1 MCGIVGSNFHIA
13 NHKQVIDVLN
23 PRGPDCCNFKYI
35 DNTFFAHCRLSII
48 DSFNTDS
55 NQPMLEDDVLIVFN
69 GTIYNYKEL
78 QNQYNLPQTNSDT
91 KTLLM
96 LYKKFDTKFLN
107 MLNGSFAFCIYDIK
121 KNIFFCARD
130 RYGKKP
136 LFYYHDSKE
145 FVFSSMINAIL
156 KIIQKTP
163 KLNKEALSQYL
174 QFFVPI
180 EENTFYQNIYKLQ
193 AGHYLIFDNN
203 TKELKTKKYYKIDTT
218 KTIFDERIAID
229 TIKQNLFD
237 AVESRLIGDS
247 KIASLLSGGV
257 DSSLVSAIFSRLTDS
272 KIDTF
277 SVGYENHK
285 KYDELKYAQIVSK
298 HINSNHHEIIL
309 SKKDFIENIDESI
322 EIMGEPHGDSAS
334 IPLNILSKQIN
345 QNGFKVVLSGEGS
358 DELFLGY
365 KIYQTILKFYNFQKT
380 LSKEQI
386 DFLYT
391 YIPSIQNNT
400 KESEY
405 FSRIAKKEFLYNSFG
420 ETFNN
425 SQKAKLLHKPYF
437 FVQKP
442 TQKDFIDAMSLI
454 DMDIWL
460 GNSLLSKVD
469 AITSYNAVETRTPF
483 LDFRLV
489 NNAFAIESNLKLG
502 NTTKY
507 IIKQIAD
514 EFLPQEIVHRSKKG
528 FSTPS
533 NEWIHEHYKDEILNL
548 ILEVSNETGLF
559 KNDFI
564 KQIYELSKEGKFRQ
578 HLWHLFI
585 FAKWF
590 KKIYL

>member
-1 MCGIVGSNFHIA
+1 
-13 NHKQVIDVLN
+13 
-23 PRGPDCCNFKYI
+23 
-35 DNTFFAHCRLSII
+35 
-48 DSFNTDS
+48 
-55 NQPMLEDDVLIVFN
+55 
-69 GTIYNYKEL
+69 
-78 QNQYNLPQTNSDT
+78 
-91 KTLLM
+91 
-96 LYKKFDTKFLN
+96 
-107 MLNGSFAFCIYDIK
+107 
-121 KNIFFCARD
+121 
-130 RYGKKP
+130 
-136 LFYYHDSKE
+136 
-145 FVFSSMINAIL
+145 
-156 KIIQKTP
+156 
-163 KLNKEALSQYL
+163 
-174 QFFVPI
+174 
-180 EENTFYQNIYKLQ
+180 
-193 AGHYLIFDNN
+193 
-203 TKELKTKKYYKIDTT
+203 
-218 KTIFDERIAID
+218 
-229 TIKQNLFD
+229 
-237 AVESRLIGDS
+237 
-247 KIASLLSGGV
+247 
-257 DSSLVSAIFSRLTDS
+257 
-272 KIDTF
+272 
-277 SVGYENHK
+277 
-285 KYDELKYAQIVSK
+285 
-298 HINSNHHEIIL
+298 
-309 SKKDFIENIDESI
+309 
-322 EIMGEPHGDSAS
+322 
-334 IPLNILSKQIN
+334 
-345 QNGFKVVLSGEGS
+345 
-358 DELFLGY
+358 
-365 KIYQTILKFYNFQKT
+365 
-380 LSKEQI
+380 
-386 DFLYT
+386 
-391 YIPSIQNNT
+391 
-400 KESEY
+400 

>member
-1 MCGIVGSNFHIA
+1 
-13 NHKQVIDVLN
+13 
-23 PRGPDCCNFKYI
+23 
-35 DNTFFAHCRLSII
+35 
-48 DSFNTDS
+48 
-55 NQPMLEDDVLIVFN
+55 
-69 GTIYNYKEL
+69 
-78 QNQYNLPQTNSDT
+78 
-91 KTLLM
+91 
-96 LYKKFDTKFLN
+96 
-107 MLNGSFAFCIYDIK
+107 
-121 KNIFFCARD
+121 
-130 RYGKKP
+130 
-136 LFYYHDSKE
+136 
-145 FVFSSMINAIL
+145 MINAVL
-156 KIIQKTP
+156 KVIQKTP
-163 KLNKEALSQYL
+163 KLNKEALNQYL

-180 EENTFYQNIYKLQ
+180 EENTFYQKIYKLQ

-203 TKELKTKKYYKIDTT
+203 TKELKTKKYYKINTT
-218 KTIFDERIAID
+218 KTIFDESTAID

-257 DSSLVSAIFSRLTDS
+257 DSSLVSAIFSKLTDS

-277 SVGYENHK
+277 SIGYENYK
-285 KYDELKYAQIVSK
+285 KYDELKYAKLVSK
-298 HINSNHHEIIL
+298 YINSNHHEIIL
-309 SKKDFIENIDESI
+309 SKKNFIENIDESI

-365 KIYQTILKFYNFQKT
+365 NTYQTMLKFYNFQQT
-380 LSKEQI
+380 LSKEQL

-391 YIPSIQNNT
+391 YTPSLQNNT

-405 FSRIAKKEFLYNSFG
+405 FLRIAKKEFLYNSFG

-425 SQKAKLLHKPYF
+425 SQKARLLYKPHF
-437 FVQKP
+437 FTQKP

-514 EFLPQEIVHRSKKG
+514 EFLPKEIVHRSKKG

-548 ILEVSNETGLF
+548 ILEVSNATGLF

-564 KQIYELSKEGKFRQ
+564 KQIYELSIEGKFRQ